1 MLSCIVRMRISDAE
15 GNDPC
20 LAVAPADSDE
30 TTKHECRRLLAL
42 LRSVDNNR
50 SRTVGRDA
58 ACRGGI
64 SLARP
69 CMLSG
74 MKSWQRGDAL
84 GSCSVRFSGW
94 VEANGAIASSRHS
107 GIFSPAF
114 GLTNTL
120 WQVANENLPDGQYC
134 RTSHCRAR
142 RRGSRI
148 PLFTEIIKS
157 RRAAGIYSVPRLQS
171 LNRVGLSAMVPVR
184 TCRRCIVL

>member
-1 MLSCIVRMRISDAE
+1 MIPVLQ
-15 GNDPC
+15 
-20 LAVAPADSDE
+20 
-30 TTKHECRRLLAL
+30 L
-42 LRSVDNNR
+42 LRPILTKRLNMN
-50 SRTVGRDA
+50 A
-58 ACRGGI
+58 ADYWLCCVPSTIIDPVPSGGMPLAEGGI

-84 GSCSVRFSGW
+84 GSCSVRFDGW
-94 VEANGAIASSRHS
+94 AEANGAIASSRHS
-107 GIFSPAF
+107 GIFSSAF

-120 WQVANENLPDGQYC
+120 WQAANENLPDGQYW

-171 LNRVGLSAMVPVR
+171 LNRVGSSAMVPVR

>member
-1 MLSCIVRMRISDAE
+1 MLPCIVRMRISDAE
-15 GNDPC
+15 GYDVY
-20 LAVAPADSDE
+20 LALASADSDE
-30 TTKHECRRLLAL
+30 TSKRECPRLSTV
-42 LRSVDNNR
+42 LRSADNNR

-107 GIFSPAF
+107 GIFSSAF

-120 WQVANENLPDGQYC
+120 WQAANENLPDGQYW
-134 RTSHCRAR
+134 RTSHCRAT
-142 RRGSRI
+142 RRGSRMS
-148 PLFTEIIKS
+148 LFTEIIKS

-171 LNRVGLSAMVPVR
+171 LNRVGSSAMVPVR
-184 TCRRCIVL
+184 TCRRCIVF